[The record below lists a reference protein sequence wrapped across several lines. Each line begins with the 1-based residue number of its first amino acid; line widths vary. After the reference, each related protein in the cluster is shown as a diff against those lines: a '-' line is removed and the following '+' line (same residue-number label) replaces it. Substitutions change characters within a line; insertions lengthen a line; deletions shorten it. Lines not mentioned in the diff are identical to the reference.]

1 MNVWTNRD
9 TDRQNLQTSRICGAR
24 PNYHFPSENKKN
36 HVLQILQFNLPEFPN
51 PHLLHFRCQNFVHNC
66 YIHLKLSNFNDTLIL
81 AILASA
87 PKTLNYASVDMKSML
102 NFKSI
107 VHPSFP
113 VVHSNGQM
121 QE

>member
-1 MNVWTNRD
+1 M
-9 TDRQNLQTSRICGAR
+9 DRQRYRQTDKIYRHHVYVGLAPITTFQVKI
-24 PNYHFPSENKKN
+24 NN

-81 AILASA
+81 AVLASA

-113 VVHSNGQM
+113 VVHSSGQM